1 MRTLNNDSGFTLLE
15 VLIVMVVL
23 AIGIFSLY
31 SMQIRSIRG
40 NAKAQAITVA
50 ANTIRD
56 TVEQMLGK
64 DFNDSDFAVSG
75 NTHQINSGLP
85 PNISLIS
92 WDVADWSSDGEDND
106 NDSRID
112 EFDERGVKSIQLTIR
127 YTDLGISN
135 DMVIHYLKTEIL

>member
-1 MRTLNNDSGFTLLE
+1 MRTYKGDNGFTLME
-15 VLIVMVVL
+15 VLVVMVVL
-23 AIGIFSLY
+23 GIGIFSLY

-50 ANTIRD
+50 SNTIRD

-64 DFNDSDFAVSG
+64 DFADSDFTVSG
-75 NTHQINSGLP
+75 NTHQITSGLP
-85 PNISLIS
+85 GKISLIS
-92 WDVADWSSDGEDND
+92 WDVVDWISDGEDND

-112 EFDERGVKSIQLTIR
+112 EFDERGVKSIQLTVR

-135 DMVIHYLKTEIL
+135 DVVINYLKTEIL